1 MTSRA
6 SRRSVLTR
14 QDRSEFVTGGGIVQ
28 MVAGL
33 SEPVQDWLINSIPE
47 GATLTDML
55 RAIIIDA
62 YDEEHPEWNAPD

>member
-1 MTSRA
+1 MPRRA
-6 SRRSVLTR
+6 SRRSLATR
-14 QDRSEFVTGGGIVQ
+14 HTAGEFHTGGGIIQ

-33 SEPVQDWLINSIPE
+33 PEPVQDWLINSIPE

-62 YDEEHPEWNAPD
+62 YDEEHPE